1 MLIKADMYAAGG
13 EKAELE
19 TSVIAVGATK
29 SIDAS
34 SKDIMY
40 IVWYDDTLSPAL
52 AGSVYEGT
60 LATYG
65 KQSTNLATS
74 FDSTTKTLSIT
85 NNHSIAYNV
94 AVLSC

>member
-1 MLIKADMYAAGG
+1 MFTELMNSGSGGGKA
-13 EKAELE
+13 E
-19 TSVIAVGATK
+19 TSVIAAGATK
-29 SIDAS
+29 TIDAS
-34 SKDIMY
+34 SKNIMY
-40 IVWYDDTLSPAL
+40 IVWYDNTLSPAL

-74 FDSTTKTLSIT
+74 FDSTTKTLSIK
-85 NNHSIAYNV
+85 NNHSLAYNV

>member
-1 MLIKADMYAAGG
+1 MLVKMETGASSGG
-13 EKAELE
+13 KAELE
-19 TSVIAVGATK
+19 TSIIAVGATK
-29 SIDAS
+29 TIDAS
-34 SKDIMY
+34 SKNIMY
-40 IVWYDDTLSPAL
+40 IVWYDNTLSSAL
-52 AGSVYEGT
+52 AGSVYEDT
-60 LATYG
+60 WATYG